1 MIRTRLQF
9 LLLCFAMAFG
19 QAALAQ
25 EKQYL
30 LQEKTYNTVI
40 AAQEL
45 MNVDQ
50 YSKAESQLSKILA
63 NTKAGSY
70 DRAVVQQTL
79 GYVYSAKSQYKKAR
93 EQFQQALESDA
104 LPEPVSHG
112 LRYNLGQLL
121 LAEDKFKAG
130 IAVLEQWFKAEP
142 NPPNSAHVLIA
153 SAYYQINHF
162 SQTVRHMKQAVR
174 NEKIPPENWYQLL
187 LAGHMELKQY
197 SAGIKIL
204 EKLIVRF
211 PDKDNYWAQLSG
223 MYARQNKQ
231 VSALAVEVLAS
242 HLELGE
248 KRVVERLSDMYRYLG
263 IPHKSAL
270 ILQKGMKK
278 GTISRSTRNL
288 NRLADSWLAA
298 RERERAVKILAK
310 LAESDKNGEASLKLG
325 RVLFELEDWQQA
337 SAAFIRSL
345 KNLKGKKRGTAALM
359 AGLAE
364 FHLGDYTQAEKWL
377 AQAAN
382 YKNLGRQAE
391 YWLDYIDQFVD
402 AEEEQDEVEILS

>member
-1 MIRTRLQF
+1 MMRVNLTLILF
-9 LLLCFAMAFG
+9 CLAMSFG
-19 QAALAQ
+19 QISLAK

-30 LQEKTYNTVI
+30 LQEKTYNAVN

-50 YSKAESQLSKILA
+50 YSKAESQLLKILA
-63 NTKAGSY
+63 ETKAGSY

-93 EQFQQALESDA
+93 EQFQQALESEA

-153 SAYYQINHF
+153 SAYYQINQF

-174 NEKIPPENWYQLL
+174 NEKTPPENWYQLL

-197 SAGIKIL
+197 QASIKIL

-211 PDKDNYWAQLSG
+211 PDKEHYWAQLSAL
-223 MYARQNKQ
+223 YARQNKQ
-231 VSALAVEVLAS
+231 VSALAVEVLAN

-248 KRVVERLSDMYRYLG
+248 KRVVERLSELYRYLG

-270 ILQKGMKK
+270 LLQKGMEK

-288 NRLADSWLAA
+288 NRLADCWLAA
-298 RERERAVKILAK
+298 REREKAVTILSQLAK
-310 LAESDKNGEASLKLG
+310 SDKDGEANLKLG
-325 RVLFELEDWQQA
+325 RVLFELEEWQKA
-337 SAAFIRSL
+337 SIAFTKSL
-345 KNLKGKKRGTAALM
+345 KQLKGKKRGTAALM
-359 AGLAE
+359 AGLAQ
-364 FHLGDYTQAEKWL
+364 FHLGHYEQAEKWL
-377 AQAAN
+377 AQATN
-382 YKNLGRQAE
+382 YKDAGRQAQ

-402 AEEEQDEVEILS
+402 AEEEQEEVEAIS

>member
-1 MIRTRLQF
+1 
-9 LLLCFAMAFG
+9 MAFG
-19 QAALAQ
+19 QAALAK

-30 LQEKTYNTVI
+30 LQEKTYNAVNS
-40 AAQEL
+40 AQEL

-50 YSKAESQLSKILA
+50 YSKAESQLLKILA
-63 NTKAGSY
+63 ETKAASY

-93 EQFQQALESDA
+93 EQFQQALESEA
-104 LPEPVSHG
+104 LPEPVGHG

-130 IAVLEQWFKAEP
+130 ITVLEQWFKAEP
-142 NPPNSAHVLIA
+142 NPPNNAHVLIA
-153 SAYYQINHF
+153 SAYYQTDQF

-174 NEKIPPENWYQLL
+174 NEKTPPENWYQLL

-197 SAGIKIL
+197 PASIKIL

-211 PDKDNYWAQLSG
+211 PDKDNYWAQLSAL
-223 MYARQNKQ
+223 YARQNKQ

-242 HLELGE
+242 HLELVE
-248 KRVVERLSDMYRYLG
+248 TRVIERLSDMYRYLG

-270 ILQKGMKK
+270 LLQKGIKK
-278 GTISRSTRNL
+278 GTVSRNTRNL

-298 RERERAVKILAK
+298 REREKAVTVLVQ
-310 LAESDKNGEASLKLG
+310 LAESDKSGEASLKLG
-325 RVLFELEDWQQA
+325 RVLFELEQWQKA
-337 SAAFIRSL
+337 SAAFKKSL
-345 KNLKGKKRGTAALM
+345 KRLKGKKRGTASLM
-359 AGLAE
+359 AGLAQ

-377 AQAAN
+377 TQAAN
-382 YKNLGRQAE
+382 YKNAGRQAE

-402 AEEEQDEVEILS
+402 AEVEQEETEVTS